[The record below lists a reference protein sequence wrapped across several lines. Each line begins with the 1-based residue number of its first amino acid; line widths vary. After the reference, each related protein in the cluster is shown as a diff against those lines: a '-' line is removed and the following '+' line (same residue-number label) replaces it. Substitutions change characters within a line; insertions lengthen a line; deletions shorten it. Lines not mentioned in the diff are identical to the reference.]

1 MASLNRR
8 SAGSALSDED
18 SEFSDDTPPPTR
30 ATREMFAL
38 SIPPPAS
45 PGEMEGSVYAR
56 RPFVMPAES
65 DVMAMREE
73 ERSLKAST
81 RARLKNLSVR
91 DKTTFSSRAGS
102 TMRSAR
108 LEAERVLHGVGDD
121 GLVTLRG
128 TMRGGAAF
136 ASATT
141 KGAFDERSN
150 DVSRAD
156 AFLGG
161 ASLAGTADS
170 NASSGTPS
178 GETKRLESMAD
189 FVAKKREIL
198 LVQMSLDAKRAEIL
212 KLESEAARREETLT
226 TAEAKLVEDARRFDA
241 SLKENE
247 LRVREAIR
255 AGKREAERKNEK
267 AAEIKRLTADIVVAE
282 TALSEREERREDC
295 KRYKAF
301 LDTLTPKAFFE
312 AQDEKR
318 RARRS
323 ARRAARQAE
332 RDAHASLISDA
343 DTKEKAIPP
352 LETALVEAAR
362 RGRTAENAAREK
374 LEAAKADAA
383 AARAAIPERAPPG
396 TPTDD
401 DSGTETPMYFVDPSQ
416 LTGIFSRLEETNL
429 FLMQNGQEAE
439 AELEE
444 ARARRRE
451 ARDAAERD
459 AGALRARAETLKA
472 QIRAEEEE
480 TAELRGRDVED
491 EKSAGQRAKMERR
504 GAPPRRPVLVMRPT
518 GGAEAA
524 EFERSLAARKEQT
537 RADSGAAGAGVPLE
551 ALAKKVGE
559 TYARCG
565 FDYDPT
571 MSTVQMLTQIESKL
585 ERCLAVADEMP
596 AAYVRESEKA
606 REKERRAKQ
615 RAEKAAIDLIA
626 AEEKAKRSL
635 ARSMAPVARKFAKPL
650 MTRSQPPS
658 RKKKVVKEQLTEE
671 DAELRAFLATE
682 F

>member
-1 MASLNRR
+1 
-8 SAGSALSDED
+8 
-18 SEFSDDTPPPTR
+18 
-30 ATREMFAL
+30 
-38 SIPPPAS
+38 
-45 PGEMEGSVYAR
+45 MEESVYAR
-56 RPFVMPAES
+56 RPFVMPAET

-102 TMRSAR
+102 SMRTAR
-108 LEAERVLHGVGDD
+108 LEAERVLHGDGDD

-128 TMRGGAAF
+128 TMRGGAVF

-141 KGAFDERSN
+141 KGAFDESAK
-150 DVSRAD
+150 DVGHD

-161 ASLAGTADS
+161 PGSLSGISESDAPGGAAGH
-170 NASSGTPS
+170 P
-178 GETKRLESMAD
+178 TKRPESVAD
-189 FVAKKREIL
+189 FVAKKREIF

-212 KLESEAARREETLT
+212 KLEREAARREEALAA
-226 TAEAKLVEDARRFDA
+226 AEATLVEDARRFDEF
-241 SLKENE
+241 LKEND
-247 LRVREAIR
+247 LRVQQAIR
-255 AGKREAERKNEK
+255 AGEAEARLKNDK
-267 AAEIKRLTADIVVAE
+267 AAEIKRLAADIVVAE
-282 TALSEREERREDC
+282 AALSKREEKREDC
-295 KRYKAF
+295 ERYKAF
-301 LDTLTPKAFFE
+301 LDGLTPVEFFE

-318 RARRS
+318 RSRRA
-323 ARRAARQAE
+323 ARRAARQAK
-332 RDAHASLISDA
+332 RDAHAALIADA
-343 DTKEKAIPP
+343 DAKHKAIPSF
-352 LETALVEAAR
+352 EAALAEAAR

-383 AARAAIPERAPPG
+383 AARGAIPERAPPG
-396 TPTDD
+396 TPPND
-401 DSGTETPMYFVDPSQ
+401 DSGEETPMYFVSPST
-416 LTGIFSRLEETNL
+416 LPEVFSRLEETNL

-439 AELEE
+439 AALEE
-444 ARARRRE
+444 TMARQRATRI
-451 ARDAAERD
+451 AMERD
-459 AGALRARAETLKA
+459 ADALRAQIETLRGL
-472 QIRAEEEE
+472 IRDEEEE
-480 TAELRGRDVED
+480 AEELRGRDVED
-491 EKSAGQRAKMERR
+491 EKKARRRAKMEKQTTR
-504 GAPPRRPVLVMRPT
+504 GQGIKPAG
-518 GGAEAA
+518 GGAEGSAA
-524 EFERSLAARKEQT
+524 AVSREKPRG
-537 RADSGAAGAGVPLE
+537 DSAAAGAGIPLE
-551 ALAKKVGE
+551 DLAKKVGE

-615 RAEKAAIDLIA
+615 RTEKAAIDLAA

-635 ARSMAPVARKFAKPL
+635 ERSMSQVAKKVGKPL

-671 DAELRAFLATE
+671 EAELRAFLATD